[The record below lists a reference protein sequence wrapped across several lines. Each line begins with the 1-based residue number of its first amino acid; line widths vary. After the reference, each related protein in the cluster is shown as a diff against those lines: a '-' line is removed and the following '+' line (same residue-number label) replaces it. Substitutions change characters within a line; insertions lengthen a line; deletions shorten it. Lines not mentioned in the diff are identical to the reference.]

1 MAMSG
6 IFGNQSKSYLSE
18 LVRQGLNSFIAFGY
32 EKITVGSSVVTLTPP
47 AGAKYATITVESSV
61 TTGVVIRCLQN
72 LSTTVTSSVGQG
84 LRDGSVL
91 DITMAENLKNFQA
104 IQAQAGTHNIYVEY
118 FK

>member
-6 IFGNQSKSYLSE
+6 VFGNQSKSYLSE
-18 LVRQGLNSFIAFGY
+18 LVRQGLNSFVAFGY
-32 EKITVGSSVVTLTPP
+32 EKITVSNSVVSLTPP
-47 AGAKYATITVESSV
+47 TDARYATITVESSV
-61 TTGVVIRCLQN
+61 TTGVVIRFL
-72 LSTTVTSSVGQG
+72 LDRSIAVSTTDGQG

-104 IQAQAGTHNIYVEY
+104 IQAQAGTHVIYVEY